1 MAALSSNLRSG
12 IIGVVVSA
20 GLLVLLVPVTFIV
33 TIILFPLW
41 SWIED
46 TFNIES
52 VGHSGPAD
60 WCFIVVY
67 ALLVG
72 SVIPGFWALRRRRRH
87 GLAMAKPRP

>member
-1 MAALSSNLRSG
+1 MALGSKLRSG

-20 GLLVLLVPVTFIV
+20 GLVVLLLPVTFIV
-33 TIILFPLW
+33 TFLLSPLW

-52 VGHSGPAD
+52 IGHSGPAN
-60 WCFIVVY
+60 WCFDVVF

-72 SVIPGFWALRRRRRH
+72 SVIPGFWVLRWRHRH
-87 GLAMAKPRP
+87 GRVAAKPRA